1 MPGPAH
7 SAGPGIFSINSKR
20 PDMKEIPIRDFNS
33 TTPEQFLEI
42 LNGPADE
49 AARWLHTAA
58 ELGVVEAQVHYGQVL
73 LDGKGV
79 VKNPEHAFQWFKLA
93 ANESHVMAMNMLG
106 RCYENGWGTQ
116 PDMLLANY
124 WFKLAAAAGLD
135 WGMYNYA
142 TSLAL
147 GRGIEMNRGQA
158 LALLREA
165 AAMGHIKSWNLLGG
179 FYEDGWEVD
188 IDMDCALDC
197 YHRAAIGGD
206 FRGQFNYGRLLIAH
220 GRSAEAPS
228 WMKRAYENA
237 TETFRAKMRQFLAA
251 SSDPELQGLL

>member
-1 MPGPAH
+1 
-7 SAGPGIFSINSKR
+7 
-20 PDMKEIPIRDFNS
+20 MKEIPIRDFNN

-42 LNGPADE
+42 LKGPADE

-58 ELGVVEAQVHYGQVL
+58 ELGIVEAQVHYGQVL
-73 LDGKGV
+73 LDGTGV
-79 VKNPEHAFQWFKLA
+79 EKNPEHAFQWFKLA
-93 ANESHVMAMNMLG
+93 ANEGHVMAMNMLG

-147 GRGIEMNRGQA
+147 GRGTEMNRGQA

-165 AAMGHIKSWNLLGG
+165 AAMGHVKSWNLLGG

-188 IDMDCALDC
+188 VDMDCALDC

-206 FRGQFNYGRLLIAH
+206 FRGQFNYARLLIAH
-220 GRSAEAPS
+220 GRPGEAPS
-228 WMKRAYENA
+228 WMNRAYENA
-237 TETFRAKMRQFLAA
+237 TEAFRAKMRQFLAA
-251 SSDPELQGLL
+251 SSNPELQGLL